1 MSFQRANVAI
11 LLELYKN
18 FAIFFTYD
26 EKRWKKSEKMNNE
39 STKKDGK

>member
-18 FAIFFTYD
+18 FAIFLAYD
-26 EKRWKKSEKMNNE
+26 EKQGEKN
-39 STKKDGK
+39 KKDEK